1 LLYFVTYEIMGSE
14 KRLGN
19 KMKLAEIKNMTK
31 LELLEYLDLYG
42 IEAYPDDSKTKLLSK
57 AVDLYWSQ
65 KDNNGFSYET
75 VEGLY

>member
-1 LLYFVTYEIMGSE
+1 
-14 KRLGN
+14 
-19 KMKLAEIKNMTK
+19 MKLQEIKNMDK
-31 LELLEYLDLYG
+31 NELLEYLDLYG

-75 VEGLY
+75 VQGF